1 MPKSDVIDYVTMST
15 AGNAT
20 DFGNLTV
27 ARSVPAAASNGTR
40 ATFGGGH
47 NSSINN
53 DDTIDY
59 VTIDTAGNATDFG
72 NLSVGRSG
80 GGGLSGT

>member
-1 MPKSDVIDYVTMST
+1 MAKSNVIDYVTMAT

-20 DFGNLTV
+20 DFGDLTV
-27 ARSVPAAASNGTR
+27 ARSDPASASNGTR

-47 NSSINN
+47 SSSAT

>member
-1 MPKSDVIDYVTMST
+1 MPKSDVIDYVTMAT

-27 ARSVPAAASNGTR
+27 ARSVPASATNGTR

-47 NSSINN
+47 SSSVT

>member
-1 MPKSDVIDYVTMST
+1 MAKSDVIDYVTMAS

-27 ARSVPAAASNGTR
+27 ARSVPAAASNTTR

-47 NSSINN
+47 SSSTPSAN
-53 DDTIDY
+53 TIDY
-59 VTIDTAGNATDFG
+59 VTIDTTGNATDFG
-72 NLSVGRSG
+72 DLTVGRSG
-80 GGGLSGT
+80 GAGLSGT

>member
-1 MPKSDVIDYVTMST
+1 MAKSNVIDYVTMAT

-27 ARSVPAAASNGTR
+27 ARSVPASASNGTR
-40 ATFGGGH
+40 ATFGGG
-47 NSSINN
+47 NSSSAT

>member
-1 MPKSDVIDYVTMST
+1 MAKSDVIDYVTMST

-47 NSSINN
+47 SSSVN

>member
-1 MPKSDVIDYVTMST
+1 MAKSDVIDYVTIAT

-20 DFGNLTV
+20 DFGDLTV
-27 ARSVPAAASNGTR
+27 ARSVPASASNGTR

-47 NSSINN
+47 SSSIN

>member
-1 MPKSDVIDYVTMST
+1 MAKSDVIDYVTIAT

-20 DFGNLTV
+20 DFGDLTV
-27 ARSVPAAASNGTR
+27 ARSVPASASNGTR

-47 NSSINN
+47 SSSSVS

-59 VTIDTAGNATDFG
+59 VTIDTTGNATDFG

>member
-1 MPKSDVIDYVTMST
+1 MPKSDVIDYVTMAS

-47 NSSINN
+47 SSSSATE
-53 DDTIDY
+53 DTIDY
-59 VTIDTAGNATDFG
+59 VTIDTTGNATDFG
-72 NLSVGRSG
+72 NLSVGRQGS
-80 GGGLSGT
+80 GGLSGT